1 MKILAT
7 VLFLLVVSTAASAA
21 IQPSFSPEGCS
32 WRATD
37 IVVVTEGSRIDGNF
51 KVLETWKGDLKPGQT
66 ISVPELAQFREKDAR
81 SVYADP
87 WVEKEGDSRP
97 RFVSGERMILFLRD
111 ANKVQDD
118 SVYDR
123 WRIGESDVST
133 LRWKPTNPM
142 GTEMKYSTAWIE
154 NGKVYCFVQI
164 ENPGDPVIISAG
176 TETDLKTEIDCVIS
190 TQTGLNTALAIPDV
204 ATRAESLEPFAKDS
218 ISYASDRAFAGLTEC
233 GEAALPVLRRILEN
247 ESLGELHEYAVEAF
261 AKAGGK
267 AVGPELTTRLEKE
280 VEFWKRTGPTLQS
293 GWWNGKGFGSD
304 QMSAIEAVEP
314 LRTRYGV
321 LLDLIYAV
329 GAIRYAPAERV
340 LIEVNNLS
348 RSVPQLDFDQIGDAC
363 DEVLRDSGANR
374 KSLVTPKY
382 EISFSGNEAFSSSL
396 LKQKLAEYVAAYDTL
411 EKEWIGDV
419 TAGPVDYGLDRLIKF
434 YTSHGFLKVDFTSE
448 KKTTERGEVISVHI
462 DEGQSY
468 RLGRIRISGARL
480 FSPERIRAM
489 LKLRTGDIADGEA
502 IDTWLNEDL
511 QKLYHDQGYLDYYAE
526 QDRQFRVESQRGSA
540 EVVDI
545 NVRIDERPQYRID
558 TIEFQGKTSIPKSE
572 LSRAMLL
579 REGDIFFEKQLDD
592 SINGL
597 NKLGFSLDK
606 QKDVG
611 VSENHARETV
621 TIKIILDKQG
631 RANESFNRSTSKR
644 SWYP

>member
-1 MKILAT
+1 VKNLAT
-7 VLFLLVVSTAASAA
+7 LLFFLAVSTPVLAG
-21 IQPSFSPEGCS
+21 IRPSFSPEGCS

-37 IVVVTEGSRIDGNF
+37 IVVVTEGSEIDGNF

-66 ISVPELAQFREKDAR
+66 ISIPELAQFKEQAAR
-81 SVYADP
+81 SLYSGP
-87 WVEKEGDSRP
+87 WAEKEGDGKP
-97 RFVSGERMILFLRD
+97 RYVSGARMILFLRD
-111 ANKVQDD
+111 ANRPQGYSEHDA
-118 SVYDR
+118 
-123 WRIGESDVST
+123 WRTDESDT
-133 LRWKPTNPM
+133 TNARWKPTNPM

-154 NGKVYCFVQI
+154 DDKVYAFVQI
-164 ENPGDPVIISAG
+164 MNPGDSVLVSCG
-176 TETDLKTEIDCVIS
+176 TESELKTEVDCVVS
-190 TQTGLNTALAIPDV
+190 TQIGLNTALAIPDV
-204 ATRAESLEPFAKDS
+204 AARVESLELFAKDS

-267 AVGPELTTRLEKE
+267 AVGPELTMRLEKE
-280 VEFWKRTGPTLQS
+280 VEFWKRTGPTLQN
-293 GWWNGKGFGSD
+293 GWWNGKGSGSD
-304 QMSAIEAVEP
+304 QMNAIEAVDP

-321 LLDLIYAV
+321 LLDLVYAV

-340 LIEVNNLS
+340 LIDLNNLS
-348 RSVPQLDFDQIGDAC
+348 RSVPQLGFDQIGDAC
-363 DEVLRDSGANR
+363 DEVLRESGANR
-374 KSLVTPKY
+374 KSLVMPKY
-382 EISFSGNEAFSSSL
+382 EILFSGNKAFSSSL
-396 LKQKLAEYVAAYDTL
+396 LTEKLAEYVAAYDTL

-419 TAGPVDYGLDRLIKF
+419 IGGPVDYGLDRLIKF
-434 YTSHGFLKVDFTSE
+434 YTSHGYLNVEFRSD

-462 DEGQSY
+462 DEGKSY
-468 RLGRIRISGARL
+468 RLGTIRISGARL

-502 IDTWLNEDL
+502 IDEWLNEDL
-511 QKLYHDQGYLDYYAE
+511 RNLYHDQGYLNYYAE
-526 QDRQFRVESQRGSA
+526 QDHQFRVESQRGSA

-579 REGDIFFEKQLDD
+579 REGDIFSEKQLDD
-592 SINGL
+592 SIVEL

-611 VSENHARETV
+611 VSEDHARETV